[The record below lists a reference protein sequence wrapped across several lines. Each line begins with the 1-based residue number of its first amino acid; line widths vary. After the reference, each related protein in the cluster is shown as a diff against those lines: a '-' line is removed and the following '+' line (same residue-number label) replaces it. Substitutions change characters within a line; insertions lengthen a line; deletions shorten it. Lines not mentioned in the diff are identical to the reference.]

1 MLKVCTLFTISFHLM
16 MAKTWRHESW
26 KGKIE
31 VDDSEK
37 QPRLTIF
44 FLSCYPKGSFLEAIG
59 GQQRQN

>member
-1 MLKVCTLFTISFHLM
+1 MNHG
-16 MAKTWRHESW
+16 

-59 GQQRQN
+59 ASKDKIESLFHLRGA

>member
-1 MLKVCTLFTISFHLM
+1 MNHG
-16 MAKTWRHESW
+16 

-59 GQQRQN
+59 EAKTKLRAYFIYEEPEL

>member
-1 MLKVCTLFTISFHLM
+1 MNHG
-16 MAKTWRHESW
+16 

-44 FLSCYPKGSFLEAIG
+44 FLSCYPKGSFLEAKDKIESLFHLRG
-59 GQQRQN
+59 A